1 MRTHHFS
8 LPRAAAT
15 AAGALALVLLGA
27 LPASAHVEVS
37 SDDAAPGGFGL
48 LVFQVPN
55 ESDSATTTKVEVQ
68 LPTDTP
74 LASVSTTPT
83 PGWTIGSRT
92 SKLPK
97 PVTVEGATVTEAV
110 TQVTWTAD
118 KGGGIG
124 PEQFEQFELSAGP
137 FPEGVDSLSFPTT
150 QTYSD
155 GEVVH
160 WNQPVKPGTPE
171 AQEPENPAPLLV
183 LSGSEEGQTV

>member
-1 MRTHHFS
+1 V
-8 LPRAAAT
+8 
-15 AAGALALVLLGA
+15 LVGA

-83 PGWTIGSRT
+83 PGWTIDTQT

-97 PVTVEGATVTEAV
+97 PVTVE
-110 TQVTWTAD
+110 
-118 KGGGIG
+118 
-124 PEQFEQFELSAGP
+124 
-137 FPEGVDSLSFPTT
+137 
-150 QTYSD
+150 
-155 GEVVH
+155 
-160 WNQPVKPGTPE
+160 
-171 AQEPENPAPLLV
+171 APP
-183 LSGSEEGQTV
+183 SPRRSPR